1 MSKEVWKSFEENLIT
16 HSAAHYLMTIRELL
30 QTQGYA
36 RVTDIAKRMNITRGS
51 CSISLKP
58 LKKRGLVVEDPNKFL
73 TLSDE
78 GRHLA
83 EVVERND
90 ELLEVFFR
98 EVLGLDADQA
108 EVDACKIEHLL
119 SLEASVKLCH
129 FIECIRSDQKPA
141 RDFLKLLRS
150 KDVPCT
156 TDKNA
161 CPHCHSDCVFEVPT
175 PRRKRIPV

>member
-1 MSKEVWKSFEENLIT
+1 M
-16 HSAAHYLMTIRELL
+16 
-30 QTQGYA
+30 
-36 RVTDIAKRMNITRGS
+36 
-51 CSISLKP
+51 
-58 LKKRGLVVEDPNKFL
+58 VEDANKFL
-73 TLSDE
+73 VLSEE

-98 EVLGLDADQA
+98 EVLGLNPDQA

-161 CPHCHSDCVFEVPT
+161 CPHCQNACVYDVPVM
-175 PRRKRIPV
+175 RRKRTTA